1 MFCILIYLNISCDL
15 KHHTENLLRFRH
27 PKSSIRHP
35 ESWIKRHYSWDLIII
50 LILYNNCEC
59 THSSGGTLSR
69 EAVCRLHCC
78 VSRRCSFRCHSLP
91 LQPFL
96 IIWGRTQTDHI
107 ILWTFKHTI
116 TVKPMHEWGEKVQR
130 CIPIEISNGVMHGR

>member
-91 LQPFL
+91 LPTFSYRMGENTNRSYHSMNL
-96 IIWGRTQTDHI
+96 QTHDYCKTHARVR
-107 ILWTFKHTI
+107 WDGAK
-116 TVKPMHEWGEKVQR
+116 MHSDR
-130 CIPIEISNGVMHGR
+130 N